1 MGFSPR
7 RDDTLPVRS
16 SCHISRLQ
24 GQKRG
29 NTAPNTVKI
38 CNFADKFAPHGRR
51 VCTSFTKFSAFIRVY
66 RQLFTFYFGRF
77 QGTNNQVISI
87 LPRWGHFPTNFQ
99 QPLAAKLLM
108 GSKKLGRCKN
118 GTDLLY
124 HHAKYGGDRVSR
136 AGCRPK
142 TVMFLVCLSV
152 FLSRFGMTKFV
163 TTETLSYSVIFKTVM
178 VSLHTGRFVL
188 CTYIQLF
195 LWTRRIF
202 PQGQIYTKIYYFPR
216 FQGL

>member
-77 QGTNNQVISI
+77 RGTNNQVISI

-99 QPLAAKLLM
+99 QPLAAKLLI
-108 GSKKLGRCKN
+108 GSKKSQGCNN

-124 HHAKYGGDRVSR
+124 HHANYDWDRGSC
-136 AGCRPK
+136 ADCRRK
-142 TVMFLVCLSV
+142 SVMFFVS
-152 FLSRFGMTKFV
+152 FLSRQFPSPCQIMQKSRKEIYLFGGKF
-163 TTETLSYSVIFKTVM
+163 I
-178 VSLHTGRFVL
+178 
-188 CTYIQLF
+188 
-195 LWTRRIF
+195 
-202 PQGQIYTKIYYFPR
+202 PKIANFGDFDACKPT
-216 FQGL
+216 FSKLQP